1 VGFLSP
7 ATSRIKIRCE
17 ALKGEKR
24 TVPIFPLGLV
34 PVLFSSIPLHIFEA
48 RYRVLFNTL
57 LAGEKA
63 IDEGL
68 VNHELDYVGTK
79 QFGLCYVDKEG
90 NIASVGAL
98 LEIEQHQQLED
109 GRLFVQSTS
118 IQRFKVLDV
127 VEQRPVLVC
136 EVEFLEETDVEDDGE
151 IKALASDVGD
161 LFMKTLKLGLSIG
174 MLLFQ
179 H

>member
-1 VGFLSP
+1 M
-7 ATSRIKIRCE
+7 
-17 ALKGEKR
+17 
-24 TVPIFPLGLV
+24 
-34 PVLFSSIPLHIFEA
+34 
-48 RYRVLFNTL
+48 
-57 LAGEKA
+57 
-63 IDEGL
+63 
-68 VNHELDYVGTK
+68 
-79 QFGLCYVDKEG
+79 
-90 NIASVGAL
+90 
-98 LEIEQHQQLED
+98 
-109 GRLFVQSTS
+109 QSTS